1 MANINILKT
10 VSNLDSTAFEFDGLD
25 ASTCLNMAFHADSV
39 KVYSFK
45 LASGAMNCRI
55 VNLAYN
61 KTDSVKFVRHYL
73 NAWYAYEL
81 ANVDDEYAKFATAF
95 AEDDSFEEEMQVI
108 RARYDDARAIL
119 GSYVHIMTPDTIKA
133 LVIADRKGTS
143 YPKDLQEAF
152 IPVSRELKKL
162 NKDEKAGEHDFS
174 TLRNELKVFCNRL
187 WKASDD
193 GAIEPYTFNA
203 NARLTENV
211 FRVAMIGLTR
221 NKSGL
226 IVSQHAKSSA
236 LMREVTLAC
245 FEELQRKRIESI
257 ARSEEAKK
265 PEEAKPE
272 EAKPEEKKTTTR
284 KHSAKKPEEKKPEA
298 TAK

>member
-1 MANINILKT
+1 MASINILKT
-10 VSNLDSTAFEFDGLD
+10 VTNLDSIAFEFDGLD
-25 ASTCLNMAFHADSV
+25 ASTCLNMAFHADAV

-45 LASGAMNCRI
+45 LTSGAMSMRVI
-55 VNLAYN
+55 NLAYN

-81 ANVDDEYAKFATAF
+81 ANIDDEYAKFSAAF
-95 AEDDSFEEEMQVI
+95 AEDDSYADEMDVI
-108 RARYDDARAIL
+108 RARYDNAHAVLR
-119 GSYVHIMTPDTIKA
+119 SYVHITTPDTIKA
-133 LVIADRKGTS
+133 LVIADRKGSS
-143 YPKDLQEAF
+143 YPKDLQDAF
-152 IPVSRELKKL
+152 IPVSKELKAL
-162 NKDEKAGEHDFS
+162 NRDGKECAHDFKK
-174 TLRNELKVFCNRL
+174 LRSELTIFCNRL

-193 GAIEPYTFNA
+193 GSVEAYTFNA

-226 IVSQHAKSSA
+226 IVSQYAKTSA

-265 PEEAKPE
+265 PEA
-272 EAKPEEKKTTTR
+272 
-284 KHSAKKPEEKKPEA
+284 KKPEA